1 MEVIL
6 IIWGAGIMYCIY
18 DAIFYTELDPES
30 KKEFKNRKNVNKS
43 TS

>member
-1 MEVIL
+1 MEIIL

-30 KKEFKNRKNVNKS
+30 RKFLNKRRK
-43 TS
+43 